1 MIKNHNDKFI
11 IFKKYFDQIYKVDED
26 LLNNY
31 FNLWSEIEYPAK
43 TIITGVG
50 EIQRDMYFV
59 LDGVQKSYQI
69 SQDKIHVLEF
79 TYFPSLSGIPD
90 SFIMQTPSK
99 YYLETITKSKLLKI
113 SYDSHNSFLEN
124 NRQIETLFRR
134 ITEFILFNIIDRYY
148 DLNAY
153 DMKARFTTQLQ
164 KRPELLNLVPRKDLA
179 SYLRIDSTN
188 LSKLIKSVK
197 I

>member
-1 MIKNHNDKFI
+1 MINSQNDIFR
-11 IFKKYFDQIYKVDED
+11 IFKNYFDQIHLVQEEVLFD
-26 LLNNY
+26 Y
-31 FNLWSEIEYPAK
+31 FILWSEVEYVAK

-99 YYLETITKSKLLKI
+99 YYLETISKSKLLKI
-113 SYDSHNSFLEN
+113 SYDSHNSFLES
-124 NRQIETLFRR
+124 NRQIETLFRK
-134 ITEFILFNIIDRYY
+134 ITELILFNIIDRYY